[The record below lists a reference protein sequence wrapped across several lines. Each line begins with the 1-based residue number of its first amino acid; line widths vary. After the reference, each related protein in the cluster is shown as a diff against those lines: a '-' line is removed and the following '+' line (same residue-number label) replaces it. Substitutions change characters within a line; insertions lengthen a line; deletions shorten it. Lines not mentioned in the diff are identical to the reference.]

1 MKFNLSKI
9 KTAAA
14 PTVQELENQLRE
26 QLAPLA
32 EMFKR
37 GEISQKDIYRL
48 LGTTIKNYE
57 KEIIAEELEKFRKP
71 VQDLSRKIS
80 KLKESDYDPTTILSE
95 VMSSVNVAVIPQL
108 RRLYI
113 LAKKRTAELFKEIT
127 ITTEPQ
133 KETWSTFVSDE
144 KTRILDDTKA
154 SFEEFMAKIA
164 GFFGNLDEE
173 EVKILIRNIP
183 QPANIGDPDKL
194 AKKLSGLDMYFST
207 NILDKNP
214 LPEQMPKFVETA
226 KAVFSFLTNIRN
238 KQKEAWSQYMSG
250 KDPFELSNLPSNEM
264 QIEADSW
271 KILQQAGFQ
280 LSALEGPH
288 TYWKIESKSGEVQGS
303 DYFDRALEKD
313 QAIVEKIKET
323 VSQGFDSENILYV
336 LTDPKELEGNP
347 ILNDP
352 NYKRLR
358 TLFKDILGSSRS
370 RFKDALV
377 KAGFDELPEI
387 VERVDKLKKDP
398 IYADF
403 NLYVRSFKESKLYKV
418 LREEFDLNPLPYES
432 NMQMPSEFPWGE
444 NIKTDFLLPADV
456 IEYSGNELTIKRR
469 IIFTGEYLEGRTR
482 SDNFTQ
488 LYGEKQFVGPDG
500 KPHKFNMNVGGI
512 TISKDMKAGNAVA
525 EQDIYNATAD
535 WKKVAQPVVASMIGS
550 ASLYF
555 TEEDTRSPFTS
566 AANKLDQ
573 HYIIYDFSGCN
584 ENTCLAM
591 NLLKKVASEN
601 PNSEA
606 AKYLST
612 PREFDQKR
620 KQLDYLDVVKANFL
634 MSRVFQRAIEKSSAE
649 SFTAENMYAHYEYL
663 KQLNADEKDILREY
677 NNSPEQNE
685 KLRQIA
691 EMKTSLNNSPMKEIK
706 DNFEDIKNQ
715 SRFARILAGFDYLKE
730 LVMNTDISDVE
741 LRIKANDLQRGINI
755 TELKTSAERIKL
767 IRKYASS

>member
-1 MKFNLSKI
+1 MKFNLSKL

-14 PTVQELENQLRE
+14 PTVEELENQLRE

-32 EMFKR
+32 EMYQQGK
-37 GEISQKDIYRL
+37 ISQRDIYRL

-57 KEIIAEELEKFRKP
+57 KEIIAEELEKYRKP
-71 VQDLSRKIS
+71 VQALTRDIT
-80 KLKESDYDPTTILSE
+80 KLKKSDYDPATILSE
-95 VMSSVNVAVIPQL
+95 VMASINVAVIPQL

-113 LAKKRTAELFKEIT
+113 LAKKRTAELFKEIE

-164 GFFGNLDEE
+164 GFFGNLSED
-173 EVKILIRNIP
+173 EVKVLIRNIP
-183 QPANIGDPDKL
+183 QPSNIGDSEKL
-194 AKKLSGLDMYFST
+194 AKKLIGLDMYFST

-238 KQKEAWSQYMSG
+238 KQKEAWTQYMSG
-250 KDPFELSNLPSNEM
+250 RDPYELENLPKNEM
-264 QIEADSW
+264 QIETDSW
-271 KILQQAGFQ
+271 KIIQQAGFQ
-280 LSALEGPH
+280 LSALEGP
-288 TYWKIESKSGEVQGS
+288 YSFWKIESKSGENQGS

-323 VSQGFDSENILYV
+323 VSQGYDGENILYV

-358 TLFKDILGSSRS
+358 SLFTDILGSNRS

-482 SDNFTQ
+482 SDSFKQ
-488 LYGEKQFVGPDG
+488 LYGEKQFLGPDG
-500 KPHKFNMNVGGI
+500 KPHKYEMNIGGI
-512 TISKDMKAGNAVA
+512 TISKDMKSGAAVT
-525 EQDIYNATAD
+525 EQDVYNATAD

-555 TEEDTRSPFTS
+555 TDEDTRSPFNS

-573 HYIIYDFSGCN
+573 HYIIYDFAGCN

-606 AKYLST
+606 ARYLSA

-620 KQLDYLDVVKANFL
+620 KQLDYLDVVKANYL
-634 MSRVFQRAIEKSSAE
+634 MSRVFQRAVEKSSAD
-649 SFTAENMYAHYEYL
+649 SFTTENMYAHFEYL
-663 KQLNADEKDILREY
+663 KQLNMDEKDILREY

-691 EMKTSLNNSPMKEIK
+691 EMKASLSNSPMKEIK
-706 DNFEDIKNQ
+706 DNFEDIKTRGN
-715 SRFARILAGFDYLKE
+715 FARVLAGFDYLKE
-730 LVMNTDISDVE
+730 LVMNTDISDVD
-741 LRIKANDLQRGINI
+741 LRIKTNDLQRGINI
-755 TELKTSAERIKL
+755 TELKTSVERIKL